1 MTVLIVVARI
11 IVGETTRD
19 AGLFTT
25 QTPPPLCKRPK
36 TPQTA
41 YPSNNGNEPC
51 DSECEWVAR
60 SQVLTCT
67 TTYWFFKLTPSVK
80 QSSPA
85 S

>member
-25 QTPPPLCKRPK
+25 QTPPPLCNCASVQRPHRLRILA
-36 TPQTA
+36 TTA
-41 YPSNNGNEPC
+41 TSLATAC

-67 TTYWFFKLTPSVK
+67 TTYWFF
-80 QSSPA
+80 
-85 S
+85 